1 MCAVDSFCSFFER
14 WRFKDNERDDW
25 DDDEVRVLL
34 FCNFSF
40 FFFMERRRDGRTV
53 KLLLVDEADTT
64 VAEDDVWMLHFFSFV
79 IDDFLAESVMICERE
94 RL

>member
-14 WRFKDNERDDW
+14 WRCKDNERDDW

-34 FCNFSF
+34 FCFCN

-64 VAEDDVWMLHFFSFV
+64 VAEDD
-79 IDDFLAESVMICERE
+79 A
-94 RL
+94 

>member
-1 MCAVDSFCSFFER
+1 
-14 WRFKDNERDDW
+14 
-25 DDDEVRVLL
+25 
-34 FCNFSF
+34 
-40 FFFMERRRDGRTV
+40 MERRRDGRTV

>member
-25 DDDEVRVLL
+25 DDDEVRVDTPLL
-34 FCNFSF
+34 QLLLLLLI
-40 FFFMERRRDGRTV
+40 FMERRRDGRTV

-64 VAEDDVWMLHFFSFV
+64 VAEDD
-79 IDDFLAESVMICERE
+79 A
-94 RL
+94 